1 MLVVDQLEKLNT
13 TLKQILDVKRFE
25 VSVSPHRRRVSGLT
39 SFRHVWTRCRMSP
52 RMRAKRR
59 RRRRVGGRVTRRTER
74 PYDNCA
80 GVAPGFAVV
89 AVPMAHEWLDSC
101 VEWAASCRR
110 FDIE

>member
-25 VSVSPHRRRVSGLT
+25 VSVSPHRRMVSGLT
-39 SFRHVWTRCRMSP
+39 SSRHVWTRCRMSP

-59 RRRRVGGRVTRRTER
+59 RRVGRRVTRRTER
-74 PYDNCA
+74 PYDSCA

-89 AVPMAHEWLDSC
+89 VGWFAGSLCLWHMNG
-101 VEWAASCRR
+101 
-110 FDIE
+110 